1 MMFSKFLKNFA
12 FFPSK
17 IWFLVISPIQFVLP
31 VTDSLWQ
38 CLTHFMVLLQNLT
51 EIYENGVFT
60 KIVQSSKLIE
70 TKFLWKS

>member
-1 MMFSKFLKNFA
+1 
-12 FFPSK
+12 
-17 IWFLVISPIQFVLP
+17 
-31 VTDSLWQ
+31 
-38 CLTHFMVLLQNLT
+38 MVLLKNLT

>member
-1 MMFSKFLKNFA
+1 MASSNF
-12 FFPSK
+12 
-17 IWFLVISPIQFVLP
+17 PIQFVLP
-31 VTDSLWQ
+31 VTDSLLQ

>member
-1 MMFSKFLKNFA
+1 MVSSNF
-12 FFPSK
+12 
-17 IWFLVISPIQFVLP
+17 PIQFVLS
-31 VTDSLWQ
+31 VTDSLLQ
-38 CLTHFMVLLQNLT
+38 YLTPFMVLLQNLT

>member
-1 MMFSKFLKNFA
+1 MVSSNF
-12 FFPSK
+12 
-17 IWFLVISPIQFVLP
+17 PIQFVLLL
-31 VTDSLWQ
+31 TDSLLQ

-51 EIYENGVFT
+51 EIHENGVLT